1 MLIIAVHGV
10 LDNGEPIENLP
21 QHAWDR
27 LSVAPH

>member
-10 LDNGEPIENLP
+10 LDNGALIKSLP